1 MLIIV
6 GSGSGKTNA
15 FLNLIKEQDNDE
27 LIGKS
32 CLYAMN
38 QNISFSLKIIKKQ
51 ECI

>member
-27 LIGKS
+27 LIGKFS
-32 CLYAMN
+32 LYANEPKYQFFIKNN
-38 QNISFSLKIIKKQ
+38 Q
-51 ECI
+51 EAGM